1 MVWWKR
7 EAEHQRGAFEKTA
20 IGRKM
25 LLAKA
30 DRSAAMIRASM
41 LLVLASLSLVP
52 AGAFAAPACDVNPN
66 DSAQFQRVDIFITKN
81 GTIVWNGTPVTRDQ
95 FRAYIQDEVAVSWGR
110 GPVVYNY
117 MGEENRSPL
126 VVAKAKSVMAE
137 AQSLGA
143 AFPGCESVGKP

>member
-1 MVWWKR
+1 
-7 EAEHQRGAFEKTA
+7 
-20 IGRKM
+20 
-25 LLAKA
+25 
-30 DRSAAMIRASM
+30 MIRASL
-41 LLVLASLSLVP
+41 LLVTAGLLLAP
-52 AGAFAAPACDVNPN
+52 AAAMAAPACNINPH

-95 FRAYIQDEVAVSWGR
+95 FRAYIQDEVAVSWSR

-126 VVAKAKSVMAE
+126 VAAKAKSVMAE

-143 AFPGCESVGKP
+143 AFPACETVGRRS